1 MPLVTSEVDNMEKL
15 DDDGN
20 PPSDGQDALDPE
32 VVVMEPSPI
41 NEDKQIDVGIGMK
54 DSKVIIGITI
64 LLLFANIINFCE
76 LNFVS
81 KTRMKQHV
89 WVEHKEF
96 QPIFSLYI
104 STNDEGLAECQ
115 SGDEVEMCPE
125 CGKMFELK
133 WKLKAHIKNVHTFG
147 HFTC

>member
-1 MPLVTSEVDNMEKL
+1 
-15 DDDGN
+15 
-20 PPSDGQDALDPE
+20 
-32 VVVMEPSPI
+32 
-41 NEDKQIDVGIGMK
+41 MK
-54 DSKVIIGITI
+54 DSKVGIGTTI
-64 LLLFANIINFCE
+64 LLFFANIINCNICE

-115 SGDEVEMCPE
+115 SGDEVEMCPD
-125 CGKMFELK
+125 CGKCL
-133 WKLKAHIKNVHTFG
+133 N
-147 HFTC
+147 